1 VTLSIGFELG
11 LCRRDTAVGY
21 ETGFVKLF
29 GEVNGERS
37 SGNGWKGP

>member
-1 VTLSIGFELG
+1 VKLSIGFESG
-11 LCRRDTAVGY
+11 LYRRDTAVGY

-37 SGNGWKGP
+37 SGNVWKSP